1 MLEMSMIEVGDV
13 LRVKGTRIIIVRP
26 RETVGMAATLM
37 SKEDVHALVVKDV
50 CRTEGNV
57 VVGVFS
63 ERDVV
68 SAVAARG
75 AAALSLP
82 VSTFLNR
89 PLISCAASDTINVVL
104 QLVDKHQVRLLPV
117 LENHALIG
125 VISIGDVIR
134 YLGTTVTISTPADAE
149 NADSRHGAVSFAG

>member
-1 MLEMSMIEVGDV
+1 
-13 LRVKGTRIIIVRP
+13 
-26 RETVGMAATLM
+26 M

-63 ERDVV
+63 ERNVV
-68 SAVAARG
+68 RAVAARC

-134 YLGTTVTISTPADAE
+134 YLGTTVTITTPADAE
-149 NADSRHGAVSFAG
+149 NADSRHDAVSFAG